1 MNEWFDNILLLSAR
15 RNIYQF
21 ILKSP
26 GLHLR
31 ELSRRLHMPLTTV
44 KYHLHVLQKREL
56 IKEKTEGRYHRYYV
70 THKIGAQEKNLINL
84 LREDI
89 PLTIVLYL
97 MIHYWSSQA
106 DISNSLQKH
115 PTTIEY
121 HLKKLMDLGL
131 IQQVKPVD
139 GKIYRD
145 ENPRIIECE
154 TIGREK
160 VYILKNPQQIY
171 DLLITYKH
179 SIIENLINE
188 HIFEFINY
196 FQTVGHPKQVKTP
209 KKWEKAIDDLIWEI
223 FPHPYHA

>member
-1 MNEWFDNILLLSAR
+1 MNEWFDNILLLSTR

-70 THKIGAQEKNLINL
+70 THKIGAREKKLINL

-89 PLTIVLYL
+89 PRTIILYL
-97 MIHYWSSQA
+97 MIRYWSPQI
-106 DISNSLQKH
+106 DISKSLKKH
-115 PTTIEY
+115 PTTIEF
-121 HLKKLMDLGL
+121 HLKKLINLEL
-131 IQQVKPVD
+131 IHQVKPIN
-139 GKIYRD
+139 GKIYQ
-145 ENPRIIECE
+145 ETFPRIIECE

-160 VYILKNPQQIY
+160 VFMLKNPQQIY
-171 DLLITYKH
+171 DILITHKH
-179 SIIENLINE
+179 SIIEEMVSE
-188 HIFEFINY
+188 HLFEFIKF
-196 FQTVGHPKQVKTP
+196 FQTTGHPKKVIAP
-209 KKWEKAIDDLIWEI
+209 KKWEQAIDDVLWEI
-223 FPHPYHA
+223 FPHPYHV

>member
-1 MNEWFDNILLLSAR
+1 MGEWFDNILLLSTR

-70 THKIGAQEKNLINL
+70 THKIGAREKKIISL

-89 PLTIVLYL
+89 PRTIILYL
-97 MIHYWSSQA
+97 MIRYWSPQI
-106 DISNSLQKH
+106 DISKSLKKH
-115 PTTIEY
+115 PTTIEF

-145 ENPRIIECE
+145 EKPRIIECE

-179 SIIENLINE
+179 SIIEEMISE
-188 HIFEFINY
+188 QIFEFINY
-196 FQTVGHPKQVKTP
+196 FQTTGHPKKVIAP
-209 KKWEKAIDDLIWEI
+209 KKWEKAIDDVLWEI
-223 FPHPYHA
+223 FPNPYYV

>member
-1 MNEWFDNILLLSAR
+1 MGEWFDNILLLSTR

-70 THKIGAQEKNLINL
+70 THKIGAQEKKLINL

-89 PLTIVLYL
+89 PRTIILYL
-97 MIHYWSSQA
+97 MICYWSTQI
-106 DISNSLQKH
+106 DISKSLKKH
-115 PTTIEY
+115 PTTIEF

-145 ENPRIIECE
+145 EKPRIIECE

-160 VYILKNPQQIY
+160 VYMLKNPQQIY

-179 SIIENLINE
+179 SIIEDIISE
-188 HIFEFINY
+188 HIFEWINY
-196 FQTVGHPKQVKTP
+196 FQTKGHPKKIIAP
-209 KKWEKAIDDLIWEI
+209 KKWEKAIDDV
-223 FPHPYHA
+223 